1 MICCYEGINGA
12 FRAHVV
18 GCLNNNVNLKIY
30 IYIRIK
36 PPTKICQS
44 SISECRW
51 HIRGPSLISLS
62 SISVHMKGFVTRA
75 ENTFRRYL
83 KAFLK
88 TEMIRKQGYIA
99 EEHLILTEDGY
110 LLTLHRI
117 PGSTDSPI
125 VLLEHGLLLSSFDYT
140 ANGKDEALAFFLADK
155 GYDVW
160 MGNLRG
166 NIYSRCHIKYLTT
179 DNRFWNFSFHEMGI
193 YDLPAQI
200 KYITD
205 MKNDDI
211 VYVGHSMGTTTFYV
225 MAIERPDIASKVKAM
240 FGLAPVAFVN
250 HIKGVTA
257 ILVPLASFFNIL
269 SQTFTSG
276 AVFSPISIRHLLIQW
291 VCTFPFIKEICA
303 DIIFIIGGFNAPQL
317 NYVSIPLNFY
327 TIYDNMLLSPKR
339 IWVEYGLRTKKYA
352 KLRRS
357 LLPPVAARGRY
368 IASDLTSKIAYFWDS
383 NTALSES
390 FFIGKLRY
398 FDYGKKGNRIMY
410 NSSEVPEYDVTK
422 IKVPIGIFYSD
433 NDFLAT
439 PEDARDFYKL
449 MLYKIL
455 AYKVPDPNFSHF
467 DFVWVMN
474 AKNVVYKKLL
484 SVMKN
489 YQ

>member
-1 MICCYEGINGA
+1 
-12 FRAHVV
+12 
-18 GCLNNNVNLKIY
+18 
-30 IYIRIK
+30 
-36 PPTKICQS
+36 
-44 SISECRW
+44 
-51 HIRGPSLISLS
+51 
-62 SISVHMKGFVTRA
+62 
-75 ENTFRRYL
+75 
-83 KAFLK
+83 
-88 TEMIRKQGYIA
+88 MIRKQGYIA

-117 PGSTDSPI
+117 PGSTGSPI

-225 MAIERPDIASKVKAM
+225 MAIERPDIASKIKAM

-257 ILVPLASFFNIL
+257 ILVPLASFFNK
-269 SQTFTSG
+269 F
-276 AVFSPISIRHLLIQW
+276 
-291 VCTFPFIKEICA
+291 
-303 DIIFIIGGFNAPQL
+303 
-317 NYVSIPLNFY
+317 
-327 TIYDNMLLSPKR
+327 
-339 IWVEYGLRTKKYA
+339 
-352 KLRRS
+352 
-357 LLPPVAARGRY
+357 
-368 IASDLTSKIAYFWDS
+368 
-383 NTALSES
+383 
-390 FFIGKLRY
+390 RY

-410 NSSEVPEYDVTK
+410 NSSAVPEYEVTK

-449 MLYKIL
+449 MPYKIL

-467 DFVWVMN
+467 DFVWGMN

-484 SVMKN
+484 SVMKD

>member
-1 MICCYEGINGA
+1 MICRYEGINGA
-12 FRAHVV
+12 FRAHVI
-18 GCLNNNVNLKIY
+18 GCLNNNLNLKIH
-30 IYIRIK
+30 IYIETKQFGIR
-36 PPTKICQS
+36 PPPKICQS
-44 SISECRW
+44 TVNECPRLV
-51 HIRGPSLISLS
+51 R
-62 SISVHMKGFVTRA
+62 VT
-75 ENTFRRYL
+75 TPQ
-83 KAFLK
+83 
-88 TEMIRKQGYIA
+88 MIRKQGYIA

-117 PGSTDSPI
+117 PGSTGSPI

-225 MAIERPDIASKVKAM
+225 MAIERPDIASKIKAM

-276 AVFSPISIRHLLIQW
+276 AVFSPTSIQHLLIQW
-291 VCTFPFIKEICA
+291 VCTFSFIKEICA

-317 NYVSIPLNFY
+317 NYTQIPLYLNHFSSGSSGK
-327 TIYDNMLLSPKR
+327 TFVHFAQN
-339 IWVEYGLRTKKYA
+339 
-352 KLRRS
+352 
-357 LLPPVAARGRY
+357 
-368 IASDLTSKIAYFWDS
+368 
-383 NTALSES
+383 ALSKK
-390 FFIGKLRY
+390 FRY

-410 NSSEVPEYDVTK
+410 NSSAVPEYEVTK

-439 PEDARDFYKL
+439 PEVKFNINYRFGAI
-449 MLYKIL
+449 KIVFFNYIGFIFL
-455 AYKVPDPNFSHF
+455 GSYKVPDPNFSHF
-467 DFVWVMN
+467 DFVWGMN

-484 SVMKN
+484 SEISNVEGN
-489 YQ
+489 